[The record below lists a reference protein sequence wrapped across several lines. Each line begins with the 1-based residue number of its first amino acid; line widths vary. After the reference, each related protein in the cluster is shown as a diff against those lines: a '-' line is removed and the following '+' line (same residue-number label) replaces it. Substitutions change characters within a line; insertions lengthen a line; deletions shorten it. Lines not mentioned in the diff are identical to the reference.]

1 MKIKLRKI
9 DNSNRAEIVSLTVSE
24 GQREYIA
31 SNESSLAEAEKL
43 PEIARPFGIYNH
55 GKAVGFAMFA
65 FDGNN
70 DDPHDKYWLWRFMID
85 KSLQGRG
92 YGSAALKEIINY
104 FRDSGAEEITLSTK
118 ESNVAALGL
127 YRKFGFKEN
136 GEMNGGEIVLKL
148 YTDGRSADSETI
160 FPNDR

>member
-1 MKIKLRKI
+1 MIELRKI
-9 DNSNRAEIVSLTVSE
+9 DESNRAEILSLTVSE
-24 GQREYIA
+24 GQREYVA
-31 SNESSLAEAEKL
+31 SNGESLAEAERL
-43 PEIARPFGIYNH
+43 PDIARPFGIYAD

-92 YGSAALKEIINY
+92 CGGAALREIINY

-118 ESNVAALGL
+118 ESNAAALGL

-136 GEMNGGEIVLKL
+136 GDMNDGEVVLKL
-148 YTDGRSADSETI
+148 YL
-160 FPNDR
+160 NL

>member
-1 MKIKLRKI
+1 MKIELRKI
-9 DNSNRAEIVSLTVSE
+9 DNSNRVEIVSLTVSE

-31 SNESSLAEAEKL
+31 SNEESLAEAETL
-43 PEIARPFGIYNH
+43 PEIARPFGIYAD

-65 FDGNN
+65 FDENN
-70 DDPHDKYWLWRFMID
+70 DNPHDKYWLWRFMID
-85 KSLQGRG
+85 KSLQGNG
-92 YGSAALKEIINY
+92 YGGAALKEIINY

-136 GEMNGGEIVLKL
+136 GEMNDGEIVLKL
-148 YTDGRSADSETI
+148 YTDGEVGRQ
-160 FPNDR
+160 

>member
-1 MKIKLRKI
+1 MKFELRKI
-9 DNSNRAEIVSLTVSE
+9 DGGSREEIVSLTVSE

-31 SNESSLAEAEKL
+31 SNEDSIAEAETL
-43 PEIARPFGIYNH
+43 PEIARPFGIYAD

-65 FDGNN
+65 FDENN

-92 YGSAALKEIINY
+92 YGGAALKEIINY
-104 FRDSGAEEITLSTK
+104 FRDNGAEEITLSTK

-136 GEMNGGEIVLKL
+136 GEMNDDEIVLKL
-148 YTDGRSADSETI
+148 YTDGEVGR
-160 FPNDR
+160 